1 MEEDLENSV
10 EVTQAV
16 AEVALS
22 EAGASHRCL
31 VVAGVNVWVSVS
43 VQEVDHVIQ
52 VDDSY

>member
-1 MEEDLENSV
+1 M
-10 EVTQAV
+10 EVTQGV

-43 VQEVDHVIQ
+43 VQEVDHVMQ

>member
-1 MEEDLENSV
+1 M

-43 VQEVDHVIQ
+43 VQEVDHVMQ